1 MRSLGVGVAQLEP
14 RAELCTRVW
23 VWHTRTERAAA
34 VKLEHIENKYE
45 GTNIRQLYRNLH
57 AK

>member
-1 MRSLGVGVAQLEP
+1 MRSLGVGLGQLEP

-23 VWHTRTERAAA
+23 VWHTRTERAAQ
-34 VKLEHIENKYE
+34 VKMEHIENKYE